1 MNAAQLV
8 SSTVSQA
15 GWRCV
20 HASPELTV
28 VEIEEGLPDGRS
40 QFVEISYIPGGVAH
54 YGAGTLPALLQI
66 RSRVFERSGAH
77 YDHDSAEPLNTMAIL
92 SNDFQPFGII
102 RLHPHYYIA
111 CTTIIDGLTPTTLS
125 DLILSAGAIGDQ
137 FERNLHGVD
146 HDRF

>member
-1 MNAAQLV
+1 VNAAQLV
-8 SSTVSQA
+8 ASTVTQA

-28 VEIEEGLPDGRS
+28 VEITEGLQNSRT
-40 QFVEISYIPGGVAH
+40 QFVEIAYIPRGVMH

-102 RLHPHYYIA
+102 RLHPHYFIA
-111 CTTIIDGLTPTTLS
+111 CTTITDGLTPATLS
-125 DLILSAGAIGDQ
+125 DLILSAAAIGDQ